1 MGCLVPKIP
10 STGDAQLTCIVY
22 TMHIVVVQLK
32 PGSQACRSVRAAKN
46 PDETG
51 QGKGNS
57 HETSLPRA
65 DMGVEDYWSNEL
77 ARDVRDTQTRS
88 RRHHVYSSTRTPS

>member
-32 PGSQACRSVRAAKN
+32 PGSQACRCVRAAKN
-46 PDETG
+46 PDNYSEG
-51 QGKGNS
+51 CEGEEGKERVSGD
-57 HETSLPRA
+57 EIVDA
-65 DMGVEDYWSNEL
+65 GVDATIY
-77 ARDVRDTQTRS
+77 
-88 RRHHVYSSTRTPS
+88 